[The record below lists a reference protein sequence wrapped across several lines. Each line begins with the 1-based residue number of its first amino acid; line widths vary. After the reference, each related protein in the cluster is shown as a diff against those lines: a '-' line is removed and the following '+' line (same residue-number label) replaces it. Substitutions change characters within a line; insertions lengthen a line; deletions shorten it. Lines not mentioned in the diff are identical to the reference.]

1 MAEPNR
7 LALSRGAGSKADL
20 KPKFVAIYESL
31 FKGED
36 PGISR
41 PEFWDELFLLKINH
55 SSLENCLNIPEADLL
70 KVKANVQII
79 FQKCIETLND
89 GNQLRITHALETM
102 TILLELLYKKKLNSK
117 EISNLMAEPNKEET
131 IFKALTT
138 NIAQI
143 LSEASEH
150 AGAQKERALKLY
162 LTILTGQD
170 QFHENYLIENLVNHE
185 IFTAFLQVFKQAYTQ
200 SLAFDAILTMTLLA
214 NYKKNDE
221 NNAYYRGLK
230 ELNNEDLFKTFA
242 QVLTVQSNEL
252 IKDLEQVQVAKQSPG
267 MFSRFTG
274 YLTSFVSPRKAEN
287 GVDEKHKLGGYL
299 LTVYEL
305 LYLNNN
311 FMKSIFHEAETP
323 HIIPKASSQP
333 TITPPTNNTNNNNTT
348 GTNDSDLIIS
358 STVESMGNVTISDNN
373 NNAQNIEQNST
384 EPKSLGSQSMGS
396 GPLQPATPRRFPIVP
411 NLLVSYLKLAAVI
424 FSSSKDTRN
433 LQHTKAVLLTLLV
446 LVEDSEVCR
455 LIHDEKLVA
464 VVAFIKIN
472 TQSKK
477 KTINSEKRTLA
488 NAIVDLVIQFVR
500 LNGGRTFNSDLLG
513 RGLDIIHRMLCY
525 EKKFRVRMNVKWKS
539 LWNLLLIFMK
549 SIVPKELA
557 NGRTESLVLCGKM
570 VIILNM
576 FITFGDILL
585 PNSVDYDD
593 LYYEMIR
600 CRGDLL
606 KFYEAVEQHD
616 PNKVVLSTMANI
628 KTIVDHF
635 SNKIEHWSVNNPDKI
650 MSPQQVMQ
658 LIKSNYEN
666 LKLRL
671 EDNLDKYEP
680 YSENTQE
687 NSYFTQF
694 VRTICNDLR
703 DPKPSSLM
711 SI

>member
-70 KVKANVQII
+70 KAKANVQII

-89 GNQLRITHALETM
+89 GNQLRISHVLETM
-102 TILLELLYKKKLNSK
+102 TILLEVLSKKKLNSK
-117 EISNLMAEPNKEET
+117 EILNLIAEPNNVET
-131 IFKALTT
+131 IFRSLTA

-143 LSEASEH
+143 LSAAGDK
-150 AGAQKERALKLY
+150 AGAQKERAIKLY
-162 LTILTGQD
+162 LTILIGQD
-170 QFHENYLIENLVNHE
+170 QFHENSLIEQLVQHE
-185 IFTAFLQVFKQAYTQ
+185 IFSAFLQVFKQTFTQ
-200 SLAFDAILTMTLLA
+200 TLAFDAIMTMTLLA
-214 NYKKNDE
+214 NYKKHDV

-230 ELNNEDLFKTFA
+230 ELNNEELFKTIA
-242 QVLTVQSNEL
+242 QVLTVQGNEL

-274 YLTSFVSPRKAEN
+274 YLTSFVSPRKGED
-287 GVDEKHKLGGYL
+287 GVDEKHKIGGYL
-299 LTVYEL
+299 LAVYEL

-311 FMKSIFHEAETP
+311 FMQSIFHETEAP
-323 HIIPKASSQP
+323 FRMPPKAASQP
-333 TITPPTNNTNNNNTT
+333 TITPPTTT
-348 GTNDSDLIIS
+348 TTTDSDLIIS
-358 STVESMGNVTISDNN
+358 TTVESMGNVTITDNN
-373 NNAQNIEQNST
+373 NNTNTQNNEQSST

-396 GPLQPATPRRFPIVP
+396 GPMQPSTPRRIPIVP
-411 NLLVSYLKLAAVI
+411 SLLVSYLKLAAII
-424 FSSSKDTRN
+424 FSSAKDTRN
-433 LQHTKAVLLTLLV
+433 LQHTKSVLLTLLV
-446 LVEDSEVCR
+446 LVEDTEVCR

-477 KTINSEKRTLA
+477 KTINMEKRTLA

-525 EKKFRVRMNVKWKS
+525 EKKFRVRMDVKWKS

-557 NGRTESLVLCGKM
+557 SGHTESLVMCAKM

-616 PNKVVLSTMANI
+616 PTKVVLPTMANI

-635 SNKIEHWSVNNPDKI
+635 SNKIEHWTVNNPDKI

-680 YSENTQE
+680 YSEHPQE
-687 NSYFTQF
+687 DPYFALF
-694 VRTICNDLR
+694 VRSICHDLR
-703 DPKPSSLM
+703 DPKQTSLM
-711 SI
+711 SF